1 MLIDCANQRNWMD
14 QGQHSRDK
22 LKRECVKKK
31 LNYGTHICGDDRNIK
46 LLGWKRSK
54 TVCYWGYKVLVLA
67 TNEVSN
73 LVWVQA
79 ILHIL

>member
-1 MLIDCANQRNWMD
+1 MLIGCANQRNWVD
-14 QGQHSRDK
+14 QEQHSRDK

-31 LNYGTHICGDDRNIK
+31 WNYGANTCGDDRNTK
-46 LLGWKRSK
+46 PLGWKISK
-54 TVCYWGYKVLVLA
+54 VVCYWGCKVLILA
-67 TNEVSN
+67 ANEFSN